1 MVMNNIKP
9 RIIIFVGPSG
19 CGKGTQIN
27 LLKSFISKHDSRHI
41 KSIIMG
47 DIFRRFFE
55 DSGYINQVARD
66 LSVNHGKFQP
76 QFLTDALFVDNFIEV
91 FDKDSIFF
99 FDGYP
104 RSIHQLRTL
113 KSLLE
118 YAGEE
123 KPLIIN
129 LETSRDNSRLRME
142 KRNREDDHSL
152 AIENRLNEYEK
163 HVLPLILEARND
175 DFFEVV
181 DIDGNGTVEETHKN
195 IINKI
200 FEKNGK

>member
-1 MVMNNIKP
+1 
-9 RIIIFVGPSG
+9 
-19 CGKGTQIN
+19 
-27 LLKSFISKHDSRHI
+27 
-41 KSIIMG
+41 MG

-76 QFLTDALFVDNFIEV
+76 QFLDRCALFVDNFIEV

-142 KRNREDDHSL
+142 KGNREDDHLS
-152 AIENRLNEYEK
+152 NRKQIKMNMKNMFYLLF
-163 HVLPLILEARND
+163 VLRND
-175 DFFEVV
+175 DLKLSILMAMEQ
-181 DIDGNGTVEETHKN
+181 
-195 IINKI
+195 
-200 FEKNGK
+200 